1 MTPDARFEEV
11 KKWLRKAQVFEKNYL
26 FFPIHSPGHWSV
38 VIACQPADIITKNRS
53 LSTIG
58 LQPGIY
64 YLNPLGASPSERH
77 KVVSIL
83 VDVLKCAW
91 LDEARSTQEELLPSS
106 QLLKGQTVQGPY
118 QIDTKSCGP
127 YLLHATRR
135 FSIDFIIPAHTAIGD
150 QDAGEGTIEVEGRGN
165 LKTCP
170 NPETAI
176 TQTWFTHSDAVNER
190 HILGAAIRNF
200 SETQS
205 SAAASEKNSEK
216 QANSELHSD
225 TDCQEDEVKT
235 SRDKLERL
243 RCQVFESL
251 GRFLNTQNCRTAT
264 QAQVTP

>member
-1 MTPDARFEEV
+1 
-11 KKWLRKAQVFEKNYL
+11 
-26 FFPIHSPGHWSV
+26 
-38 VIACQPADIITKNRS
+38 
-53 LSTIG
+53 
-58 LQPGIY
+58 
-64 YLNPLGASPSERH
+64 
-77 KVVSIL
+77 
-83 VDVLKCAW
+83 
-91 LDEARSTQEELLPSS
+91 
-106 QLLKGQTVQGPY
+106 VQGPY

-190 HILGAAIRNF
+190 HILGAAIINF